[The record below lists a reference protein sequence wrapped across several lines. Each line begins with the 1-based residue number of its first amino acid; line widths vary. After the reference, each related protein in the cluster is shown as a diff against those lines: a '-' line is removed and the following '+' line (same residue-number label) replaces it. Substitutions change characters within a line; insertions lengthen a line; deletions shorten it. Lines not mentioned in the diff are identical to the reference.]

1 MNPFFL
7 KVKVFYH
14 NNRNE
19 AKTPSS
25 TDLSACNKSD
35 YQYEGKHTET
45 DRHRHMNAHAHTETD
60 RHMHAQTCTHRDRQ
74 THTCICTCTH
84 RETDRYTRV
93 HAYAQK
99 NIRHSLSCSK
109 AAVSFPGVQV

>member
-14 NNRNE
+14 NNRKE

-45 DRHRHMNAHAHTETD
+45 DRQTHACTNMHT
-60 RHMHAQTCTHRDRQ
+60 QRQ
-74 THTCICTCTH
+74 THTYICTCTH

-93 HAYAQK
+93 HAHAQK

-109 AAVSFPGVQV
+109 AAVSSPGVQV